1 MARRKGDERGQ
12 GIDHMDE
19 LLPFLRP
26 VARAIAATIGPR
38 CEVVIHDIEAYDRLG
53 STIVHI
59 ENGHV
64 TGRKVGGPTTNLGLE
79 ALRSGDPDPDR
90 FNYRS
95 FTRDGRALRSSS
107 VYFRNQH
114 GKLIGALCINFDVFA
129 YDQAREALDE
139 LLGNLQERGEV
150 EEVFGADIGEVL
162 DGMVEASIARTGK
175 PVQLMD
181 REDKVAVLRELDR
194 RGAFLVK
201 RAVERVS
208 RALGI
213 SRVTAYAYLDE
224 ARNSQPGIARRPR
237 TSAAVPE
244 AVSTEPRGPATEEDR
259 VES

>member
-1 MARRKGDERGQ
+1 MRTMARQRHGERGL

-19 LLPFLRP
+19 LLPFLQP
-26 VARAIAATIGPR
+26 IARAIAATIGPR

-79 ALRSGDPDPDR
+79 ALKSGDTDPDR

-95 FTRDGRALRSSS
+95 FTRDGRTLRSSS
-107 VYFRNQH
+107 VYFRNRH
-114 GKLIGALCINFDVFA
+114 GQLIGALCVNFDVSA
-129 YDQAREALDE
+129 YDKAREALDE

-175 PVQLMD
+175 PVQLME
-181 REDKVAVLRELDR
+181 REDKIAILRELDN

-201 RAVERVS
+201 RGVERVS

-224 ARNSQPGIARRPR
+224 ARNGQPSIIRRSRTSTAKGPRPR
-237 TSAAVPE
+237 PE
-244 AVSTEPRGPATEEDR
+244 RISSGGDG
-259 VES
+259 